1 MGNISYDAV
10 YDHLDRLI
18 AIPSVSG
25 IEPDSD
31 QVITYCEEVL
41 KKAGMHVKTFKDGGF
56 SSLVATSRP
65 DVKKPKL
72 LLAAHLDVVPGD
84 ESLFKLRRE
93 DGRLYGR
100 GVLDMKFAGA
110 CFLQVATELADTLAD
125 YDFGIMLT
133 TDEETS
139 GEHGV
144 KYLLEEGYG
153 CEVCLLPDGANNWRV
168 EAVAKGVWRV
178 EVTAKG
184 RSAHGAQPWLGDS
197 AIDKLLA
204 FLHEATTLIPAP
216 GKHADTTMVV
226 SMLQGGEAANQVPDS
241 ASATLDIRFLGIAV
255 KQALESMLTTAAI
268 AQDVEITTAMYARPV
283 ELDLTLSAL
292 QVWEEIIEKVRG
304 QPNGDY
310 ALSFGASDARFF
322 AEHNIPSIVTY
333 PTGEGGHSDH
343 EWIGEKDLYEFY
355 ESTLEYVKV
364 LTGKSDDSSV

>member
-1 MGNISYDAV
+1 MGNVSYDAV

-25 IEPDSD
+25 DEATSA
-31 QVITYCEEVL
+31 QVIKYCEEVL
-41 KKAGMHVKTFKDGGF
+41 QKAGMHITTFKDGGF

-72 LLAAHLDVVPGD
+72 LLGAHLDVVPGD
-84 ESLFKLRRE
+84 EALFTLRRE

-110 CFLQVATELADTLAD
+110 CFLQVATELAGKMAD

-144 KYLLEEGYG
+144 KYLLEQGYG

-168 EAVAKGVWRV
+168 EAVAKGSWQIRV
-178 EVTAKG
+178 NAKG
-184 RSAHGAQPWLGDS
+184 KSAHGAQPWLGDS

-204 FLHEATTLIPAP
+204 FLHEATTMIPAP

-226 SMLQGGEAANQVPDS
+226 SQLQGGEAPNQVPDS
-241 ASATLDIRFLGIAV
+241 ASASLDIRFLGKGV
-255 KQALESMLTTAAI
+255 KEALEDMFTTLATAH
-268 AQDVEITTAMYARPV
+268 DVEITTAMYARPV

-292 QVWEEIIEKVRG
+292 QVWEDIIEKVRG
-304 QPNGDY
+304 EPNGDY

-333 PTGEGGHSDH
+333 PTGTGGHSDH
-343 EWIGEKDLYEFY
+343 EWIGEQDLYQFY
-355 ESTLEYVKV
+355 ECSLEYVKK
-364 LTGKSDDSSV
+364 LTGTLDDANV

>member
-1 MGNISYDAV
+1 MDNASYNAV

-18 AIPSVSG
+18 AIPSISG
-25 IEPDSD
+25 DEATSA
-31 QVITYCEEVL
+31 QVIKYCEEVL
-41 KKAGMHVKTFKDGGF
+41 RKAGMHITTFKSGGF

-72 LLAAHLDVVPGD
+72 FLGAHLDVVPGD
-84 ESLFKLRRE
+84 EALFTLRRE

-110 CFLQVATELADTLAD
+110 CFLQVATELADELAE

-144 KYLLEEGYG
+144 NYLLKEGYG
-153 CEVCLLPDGANNWRV
+153 CEVCLLPDGANNWRI
-168 EAVAKGVWRV
+168 EAVAKGSWQLK
-178 EVTAKG
+178 VTAKG
-184 RSAHGAQPWLGDS
+184 KSAHGAQPWLGDS
-197 AIDKLLA
+197 ALDKLIG
-204 FLHEATTLIPAP
+204 FLHEAKDLIPAP

-226 SMLQGGEAANQVPDS
+226 SQVHGGEAPNQVPN
-241 ASATLDIRFLGIAV
+241 AATSTMDIRYLGNGV
-255 KQALESMLTTAAI
+255 KQTLESMLTTLATAH
-268 AQDVEITTAMYARPV
+268 DVELTTTMHAQPV
-283 ELDLTLSAL
+283 ELDLTLPSL

-304 QPNGDY
+304 QSNGDY

-343 EWIGEKDLYEFY
+343 EWIGEEDLYQFY
-355 ESTLEYVKV
+355 ECTLEYVKT
-364 LTGKSDDSSV
+364 LTGKLDNSGA